1 MSKSR
6 ITNSHHSSRN
16 PRAMLRKLVP
26 MMRVLQAS
34 RTNPTLSSHP
44 PLPVMTMSRTISI
57 SRQHGSR
64 STRFSRFVTCFD
76 RQLIGLLVSILQPIL
91 HPSPRLGEGPPCVT
105 LAFAWMQCFHHQ
117 PWRLSS
123 RSNFSFKPN
132 LIRSFVSNIR
142 QDMMVKMVDRTGCI
156 RSMHTVQGTL
166 CHGLKTFPAR
176 LFRHRTKRNM
186 CWNLGRNEK
195 LHHLHNTSMLCK
207 LALTRSVRRTRRIDH
222 HWKLSTHVSQPRI
235 NHQSVLLCTHNMSIG
250 FHQAVFDGPPP

>member
-105 LAFAWMQCFHHQ
+105 LAFAWKQCLHHQ
-117 PWRLSS
+117 PWRLIS

-142 QDMMVKMVDRTGCI
+142 HDMMVQMVERTGCI
-156 RSMHTVQGTL
+156 RPMHTVQGAL
-166 CHGLKTFPAR
+166 CHGLKTFPAG
-176 LFRHRTKRNM
+176 LFRHRTQRNM

-195 LHHLHNTSMLCK
+195 LHHLLNTSMLCN
-207 LALTRSVRRTRRIDH
+207 LDLTRSVRRTRRIDH
-222 HWKLSTHVSQPRI
+222 HWNLSNHVSQPRI
-235 NHQSVLLCTHNMSIG
+235 NHQSVLLCTQNMSIG
-250 FHQAVFDGPPP
+250 FLQTVFGGPPP